1 MNWDIPE
8 NDLYEEFVRSAAGP
22 GGQHVNRTESTVRL
36 HFKYLQCAALPEH
49 VKQRLTTI
57 AAPWIQDDEIVIQV
71 RESRSLLRNRE
82 MARHRLI
89 TLLDAAA
96 IIPKTRKKTKP
107 TRASVERR
115 LAGKSRRSEVKRN
128 RGKVDY

>member
-1 MNWDIPE
+1 MNWNIPQE
-8 NDLYEEFVRSAAGP
+8 DLYEEFVRSASGP
-22 GGQHVNRTESTVRL
+22 GGQHVNRTESAVRL
-36 HFKYLQCAALPEH
+36 HFKYLQCAILPDDMKE
-49 VKQRLTTI
+49 RLSSI
-57 AAPWIQDDEIVIQV
+57 AAPWIQGNEIVIQV

-82 MARHRLI
+82 MAQHRLI

-96 IIPKTRKKTKP
+96 IVPKKRKKTKP

>member
-1 MNWDIPE
+1 MEWNIPQE
-8 NDLYEEFVRSAAGP
+8 DLYEEFVRSASGP
-22 GGQHVNRTESTVRL
+22 GGQHVNRTESAVRL
-36 HFKYLQCAALPEH
+36 HFKYQQCAILPDDMKE
-49 VKQRLTTI
+49 RLSSI
-57 AAPWIQDDEIVIQV
+57 AASWIQGDEIVIQV

-82 MARHRLI
+82 RAQHRLI

-96 IIPKTRKKTKP
+96 IVPKKRKKTKP

>member
-1 MNWDIPE
+1 MNWNIPQE
-8 NDLYEEFVRSAAGP
+8 DLYEEFVRSAAGP
-22 GGQHVNRTESTVRL
+22 GGQHVNRTENAVRL
-36 HFKYLQCAALPEH
+36 HFKYLQCAILPDDMKE
-49 VKQRLTTI
+49 RLSSI
-57 AAPWIQDDEIVIQV
+57 AAPWIQGDEIVIQV

-82 MARHRLI
+82 MAQHRLI

-96 IIPKTRKKTKP
+96 IVPKKRKKTKP

-128 RGKVDY
+128 RRKVDY

>member
-1 MNWDIPE
+1 MNWNISQE
-8 NDLYEEFVRSAAGP
+8 DLYEEFVRSASGP
-22 GGQHVNRTESTVRL
+22 GGQHVNRTESAVRL
-36 HFKYLQCAALPEH
+36 HFKYLQCAILPDDMKE
-49 VKQRLTTI
+49 RLSSI
-57 AAPWIQDDEIVIQV
+57 AAPWIQGDEIVIQV

-82 MARHRLI
+82 MAQHRLI

-96 IIPKTRKKTKP
+96 IVPKKRKKTKP

>member
-1 MNWDIPE
+1 MDWNIPQD
-8 NDLYEEFVRSAAGP
+8 DLYEEFVRSASGP
-22 GGQHVNRTESTVRL
+22 GGQHVNRTESAVRL
-36 HFKYLQCAALPEH
+36 HFKYLQCAILPDDMKE
-49 VKQRLTTI
+49 RLSSI
-57 AAPWIQDDEIVIQV
+57 AAPWIQGDEIVIQV

-82 MARHRLI
+82 MAQHRLI

-96 IIPKTRKKTKP
+96 IVPKKRKKTKP

>member
-1 MNWDIPE
+1 
-8 NDLYEEFVRSAAGP
+8 
-22 GGQHVNRTESTVRL
+22 
-36 HFKYLQCAALPEH
+36 
-49 VKQRLTTI
+49 
-57 AAPWIQDDEIVIQV
+57 
-71 RESRSLLRNRE
+71 
-82 MARHRLI
+82 MAQHRLI

-96 IIPKTRKKTKP
+96 IVPKKRKKTKP

>member
-1 MNWDIPE
+1 MEWNIPQE
-8 NDLYEEFVRSAAGP
+8 DLYEEFVRSASGP
-22 GGQHVNRTESTVRL
+22 GGQHVNRTESAVRL
-36 HFKYLQCAALPEH
+36 HFKYQQCAILPDDMKE
-49 VKQRLTTI
+49 RLSSI
-57 AAPWIQDDEIVIQV
+57 AASWIQGDEIVIQV

-82 MARHRLI
+82 MAQHRLI
-89 TLLDAAA
+89 NLLDAAA
-96 IIPKTRKKTKP
+96 IVPKKRKKTKP

>member
-1 MNWDIPE
+1 MNWNIPQE
-8 NDLYEEFVRSAAGP
+8 DLYEEFVRSAAGP
-22 GGQHVNRTESTVRL
+22 GGQHVNRTESAVRL
-36 HFKYLQCAALPEH
+36 HFKYQQCAILPDDMKE
-49 VKQRLTTI
+49 RLSSI
-57 AAPWIQDDEIVIQV
+57 AAPWIQGDEIVIQV

-82 MARHRLI
+82 MAQHRLI

-96 IIPKTRKKTKP
+96 IVPKKRKKTKP

-128 RGKVDY
+128 RRKVDY

>member
-1 MNWDIPE
+1 MNWNIPQE
-8 NDLYEEFVRSAAGP
+8 DLYEEFVRSAAGP
-22 GGQHVNRTESTVRL
+22 GGQHVNRTESAVRL
-36 HFKYLQCAALPEH
+36 HFKYLQCAILPDDMKE
-49 VKQRLTTI
+49 RLSSI
-57 AAPWIQDDEIVIQV
+57 AAPWIQGDEIVIQV

-82 MARHRLI
+82 MAQHRLI

-96 IIPKTRKKTKP
+96 IVPKKRKKTKP

-128 RGKVDY
+128 RRKVDY

>member
-1 MNWDIPE
+1 MEWNIPQE
-8 NDLYEEFVRSAAGP
+8 DLYEEFVRSASGP
-22 GGQHVNRTESTVRL
+22 GGQHVNRTGSTVRL
-36 HFKYLQCAALPEH
+36 HFKYQQCSILSDDMKE
-49 VKQRLTTI
+49 RLSTI
-57 AAPWIQDDEIVIQV
+57 AAPWIQGDEIVIQV

-82 MARHRLI
+82 MAQHRLI
-89 TLLDAAA
+89 TFLDAAA
-96 IIPKTRKKTKP
+96 IVPKKRKKTKP

>member
-1 MNWDIPE
+1 MNWNIPQE
-8 NDLYEEFVRSAAGP
+8 DLYEEFVRSAAGP
-22 GGQHVNRTESTVRL
+22 GGQHVNRTESAVRL
-36 HFKYLQCAALPEH
+36 HFKYLQCAILPDDMKE
-49 VKQRLTTI
+49 RLSSI
-57 AAPWIQDDEIVIQV
+57 AAPWIQGDEIVIQV

-82 MARHRLI
+82 MAQHRLI

-96 IIPKTRKKTKP
+96 IVPKKRKKTKP

-115 LAGKSRRSEVKRN
+115 LAGKSRRSEVKRT

>member
-1 MNWDIPE
+1 MNWNIPQE
-8 NDLYEEFVRSAAGP
+8 DLYEEFVRSAAGP
-22 GGQHVNRTESTVRL
+22 GGQHVNRTESAVRL
-36 HFKYLQCAALPEH
+36 HFKYLQCAILPDDMKE
-49 VKQRLTTI
+49 RLSSI
-57 AAPWIQDDEIVIQV
+57 AAPWIQGDEIVIQV

-82 MARHRLI
+82 MAQHRLI

-96 IIPKTRKKTKP
+96 IVPKKRKKTKP

>member
-1 MNWDIPE
+1 MNWNIPQE
-8 NDLYEEFVRSAAGP
+8 DLYEEFVRSAAGP
-22 GGQHVNRTESTVRL
+22 GGQHVNRTENAVRL
-36 HFKYLQCAALPEH
+36 HFKYLQCAILPDDMKE
-49 VKQRLTTI
+49 RLSSI
-57 AAPWIQDDEIVIQV
+57 AAPWIQGDEIVIQV

-82 MARHRLI
+82 MAQHRLI

-96 IIPKTRKKTKP
+96 IVPKKRKKTKP

>member
-1 MNWDIPE
+1 MNWNIPQE
-8 NDLYEEFVRSAAGP
+8 DLYEEFVRSAAGP

-36 HFKYLQCAALPEH
+36 HFKYLQCAILPDDMKE
-49 VKQRLTTI
+49 RLSSI
-57 AAPWIQDDEIVIQV
+57 AAPWIQGDEIVIQV

-82 MARHRLI
+82 MAQHRLI

-96 IIPKTRKKTKP
+96 IVPKKRKKTKP